1 LTGTPSALGT
11 SGFSVMVKDA
21 NGKTATGTFGITT
34 VASSGY
40 DGPAQL
46 PLVTVAT
53 AMADTPAPGA
63 VINVNAGGDLQSALN
78 SAQCGETIQLQAGA
92 TFNGSFTLPAK
103 NCDNNHWIIVRTS
116 SPDSALPAEG
126 QRVTPCYGGVSSLEG
141 RPAYNCPNPQNVLAK
156 VQMPNPDG
164 GPFSLANGAN
174 FYRLVGLELTRPI
187 GVKGSAVLISI
198 EDKGDVRGTA
208 DHIIVDRSW
217 LHGQGRCLRDPF
229 FIEKTGQQSQF
240 LLRETT
246 APERFLT
253 HDFRHRFSL
262 GMRTAGMQT
271 ARHFFFRHPFDSL
284 QDARSF
290 FSQAWPCFVRD
301 HICGQRLDGRGF
313 EQHDRR
319 QIHPKHI
326 AQPRNDLRGQ
336 YGIAP

>member
-1 LTGTPSALGT
+1 
-11 SGFSVMVKDA
+11 
-21 NGKTATGTFGITT
+21 
-34 VASSGY
+34 
-40 DGPAQL
+40 
-46 PLVTVAT
+46 VTVAT
-53 AMADTPAPGA
+53 ARADTPAPGA

-217 LHGQGRCLRDPF
+217 LHGQAQDETRTGMNLGGGTYIAIVDSYFNDFHCIADTGSCTDAHAIAGGNTETQDGPYLIQNNFLEASGEGVLFGGGPATKNPAD
-229 FIEKTGQQSQF
+229 IEIIGNHFWKPWQWMPANLS
-240 LLRETT
+240 LLRITLSSRMPCASSSKPT
-246 APERFLT
+246 YW
-253 HDFRHRFSL
+253 
-262 GMRTAGMQT
+262 RTSGA
-271 ARHFFFRHPFDSL
+271 ASR
-284 QDARSF
+284 
-290 FSQAWPCFVRD
+290 
-301 HICGQRLDGRGF
+301 RLDM
-313 EQHDRR
+313 
-319 QIHPKHI
+319 PS
-326 AQPRNDLRGQ
+326 
-336 YGIAP
+336 